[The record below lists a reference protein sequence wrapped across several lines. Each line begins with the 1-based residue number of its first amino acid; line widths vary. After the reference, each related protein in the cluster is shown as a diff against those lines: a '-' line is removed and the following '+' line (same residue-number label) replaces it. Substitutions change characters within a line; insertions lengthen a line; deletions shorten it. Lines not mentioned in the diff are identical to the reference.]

1 MRESRHIEARQLA
14 FGLGLM
20 TVFLML
26 VTLQSI
32 AQTGSSPPTD
42 CNGRAAKGLN
52 PYAGF
57 TGSLLSPDQRWQL
70 MSVGSESPE
79 RGAAL
84 YIRNVESSKK
94 WNVGGIERSGTAY
107 WSDDSKWLLL
117 RDEFAADDTKLR
129 AFNVAGDRPK
139 EISGLDGR
147 IRRAIFAKIPPNETT
162 LWLYYPEVCFGSGK
176 APTIIVTADAPLV
189 PKTESGSGKSFRLR
203 LTVNLDPLEV
213 QALTHLSQ

>member
-20 TVFLML
+20 TLFLML
-26 VTLQSI
+26 VTTRSI
-32 AQTGSSPPTD
+32 AQTGSSPATD
-42 CNGRAAKGLN
+42 CNGRPAKGLN
-52 PYAGF
+52 LYVGF
-57 TGSLLSPDQRWQL
+57 TGSLLSPDQRWQF
-70 MSVGSESPE
+70 MSVGNESSG

-84 YIRNVESSKK
+84 YMRNVQSSRK
-94 WNVGGIERSGTAY
+94 WNVGWIERNGTAY

-129 AFNVAGDRPK
+129 AINVTGDGPK

-147 IRRAIFAKIPPNETT
+147 IRKAIFAKIPPNETT

-176 APTIIVTADAPLV
+176 SPTIIVTGDAPLV
-189 PKTESGSGKSFRLR
+189 PKSESGSGKPFRLR
-203 LTVNLDPLEV
+203 LTVDLDPLQV
-213 QALTHLSQ
+213 LTLTRISQ